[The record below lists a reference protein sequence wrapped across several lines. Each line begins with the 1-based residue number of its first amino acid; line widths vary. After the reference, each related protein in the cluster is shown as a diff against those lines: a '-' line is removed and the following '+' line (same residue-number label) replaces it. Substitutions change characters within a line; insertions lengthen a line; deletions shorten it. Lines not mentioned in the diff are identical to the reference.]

1 MAQQSGSNVPQIRF
15 QGFKGE
21 WEKKTLGEIVLFLD
35 ELRKPLKAGSRKPGR
50 YPYYGA
56 SGIIDYVEDYLFSE
70 RLILLSEDGAN
81 IIDRHYPI
89 CFIADG
95 KYWVNNHAHV
105 LRASPGFS
113 EIFIRDSLERL
124 NFEQYNTG
132 TAQPKLNQEV
142 CRNIPLQITETAEQ
156 TKIGKYFREM
166 DSLIGLHQRKH
177 DKLETLKKAMLQ
189 KMFPQPGT
197 TTPEIRFKGFEG
209 DWMEIP
215 IGDILSETKRSI
227 VLEDNQQYELVTV
240 KRRNGGVVSR
250 GWLWGRD
257 ILVKNY
263 SLLETD
269 DFLIS
274 KRQVV
279 HGATGIVPAALNGA
293 IVSNEYLVAVS
304 NSRIS
309 TNYFAILSSLPEMRQ
324 KFFLSSYG
332 VDIEKLFFDAEDWK
346 KRVITIPKLPEQNQI
361 DTYFRTLDAL
371 ISKHATQLQ
380 KLQQIKSACLEKM
393 FV

>member
-1 MAQQSGSNVPQIRF
+1 MQQIRF
-15 QGFKGE
+15 KGFDGE
-21 WEKKTLGEIVLFLD
+21 WEEKTLGEIVLFLD

-81 IIDRHYPI
+81 IIDRNYPI

-105 LRASPGFS
+105 LRADLGFS
-113 EIFIRDSLERL
+113 DIFIRDFLERL

-142 CRNIPLQITETAEQ
+142 CRNIPLRITKAAEQ
-156 TKIGKYFREM
+156 TKIGEYFREL

-177 DKLETLKKAMLQ
+177 DKLVTLKKAMLQ
-189 KMFPQPGT
+189 KMFPQPDAS
-197 TTPEIRFKGFEG
+197 TPEIRFKGFSGEWENKTLG
-209 DWMEIP
+209 DLCDEFHSGKFISASEITETGEYP
-215 IGDILSETKRSI
+215 VLGGNGLRGFVARFNHDGLYALIGRQGALCGNMNLSF
-227 VLEDNQQYELVTV
+227 
-240 KRRNGGVVSR
+240 
-250 GWLWGRD
+250 GRAFFT
-257 ILVKNY
+257 
-263 SLLETD
+263 E
-269 DFLIS
+269 
-274 KRQVV
+274 
-279 HGATGIVPAALNGA
+279 HA
-293 IVSNEYLVAVS
+293 VAVQGNKDNDTVFLYYLFGQMDLGQYS
-304 NSRIS
+304 SQS
-309 TNYFAILSSLPEMRQ
+309 AQPGLS
-324 KFFLSSYG
+324 
-332 VDIEKLFFDAEDWK
+332 VNKLKELRSFICMK
-346 KRVITIPKLPEQNQI
+346 NEQTKI
-361 DTYFRTLDAL
+361 GTYFRTLDKL